1 MSDAPDQYAG
11 ISEIYDAW
19 CLEVQEDIGFY
30 VGMALGTETKVVEL
44 AAGTGRI
51 AIPLALSGYDVI
63 AVDRSE
69 AMLDLLRGKAAEA
82 GAAERIDVQ
91 IGDLTAPGIVGRYD
105 RVLVP
110 FRSLLH
116 LATDEERLAAF
127 RAMHDLLTP
136 DGYLAF
142 DVFSPTPADITA
154 THQVWHHRDSGAKER
169 ADWNRPDGA
178 THVEV
183 EMRGRTTTLILH
195 PLPAKRWLELV
206 EEADLEVITTWG
218 GFDGE
223 KVRGDGTGDLVVVAQ
238 PA

>member
-1 MSDAPDQYAG
+1 MRHTHAHTCANLVRARVNLLRSVAAHQ
-11 ISEIYDAW
+11 
-19 CLEVQEDIGFY
+19 
-30 VGMALGTETKVVEL
+30 L
-44 AAGTGRI
+44 AAKADGDLPPLPGGGAPGGTG
-51 AIPLALSGYDVI
+51 G
-63 AVDRSE
+63 
-69 AMLDLLRGKAAEA
+69 AAA
-82 GAAERIDVQ
+82 PAERIDVQ

-195 PLPAKRWLELV
+195 PLPAKRWLVLV
-206 EEADLEVITTWG
+206 EEAGFEVITTWG

-223 KVRGDGTGDLVVVAQ
+223 KVRGDGTGDLVVVAR
-238 PA
+238 PV

>member
-11 ISEIYDAW
+11 ISDIYDAW

-30 VGMALGTETKVVEL
+30 VGMALGTETAVVEL

-69 AMLDLLRGKAAEA
+69 AMLDLLRTKATEA
-82 GAAERIDVQ
+82 GAAERIEVRV
-91 IGDLTAPGIVGRYD
+91 GELTAPGVEGRYD

-116 LATDEERLAAF
+116 LATDDERLAAF

-136 DGYLAF
+136 NGYLAF
-142 DVFSPTPADITA
+142 DVFSPTPADIQA
-154 THQVWHHRDSGAKER
+154 TQGIWHHRDSGAKER
-169 ADWNRPDGA
+169 ADWNRVDGT

-195 PLPAKRWLELV
+195 PLPAQRWLDLV
-206 EEADLEVITTWG
+206 AEAGFEVITTWG

-238 PA
+238 PL